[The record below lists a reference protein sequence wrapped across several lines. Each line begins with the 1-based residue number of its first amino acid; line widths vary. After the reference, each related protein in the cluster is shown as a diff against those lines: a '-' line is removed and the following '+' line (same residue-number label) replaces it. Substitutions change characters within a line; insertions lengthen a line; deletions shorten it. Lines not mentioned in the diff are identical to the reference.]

1 MNLYHAEPG
10 HDHDNVL
17 ASNSSEAESSPFIIE
32 EEQKCQVVNS
42 DCKSMVLYHVYIYI
56 HTISIRIY
64 NHIYS
69 SPKNKNDNVLASNT
83 PPRPLSHSHAAAA
96 AAVDGPSSEIVV
108 LA

>member
-32 EEQKCQVVNS
+32 EQNCQQC

-56 HTISIRIY
+56 HTISI
-64 NHIYS
+64 HI
-69 SPKNKNDNVLASNT
+69 
-83 PPRPLSHSHAAAA
+83 
-96 AAVDGPSSEIVV
+96 
-108 LA
+108 